1 LPPFPLPIKDGII
14 EHKHPIP
21 AQPGDLSSLNPYI
34 QAHVRTK
41 EERSPAIL
49 QLESQLPR
57 HKRRIGTSEDPPG
70 HDDPHE
76 NDWEEQIITGEE
88 QHAVAGLETSFTQS
102 SRESLAPQ
110 SEVMGGEVMGV
121 WAGGFGEASMR

>member
-1 LPPFPLPIKDGII
+1 MPIKDRII
-14 EHKHPIP
+14 ERKHPIP
-21 AQPGDLSSLNPYI
+21 AQPGDLGSLDPHI
-34 QAHVRTK
+34 KTHVRTK

-57 HKRRIGTSEDPPG
+57 HKRRIGTREDSPG

-76 NDWEEQIITGEE
+76 HNREEQIIPGEE
-88 QHAVAGLETSFTQS
+88 QYAVTALKTSFAQS

-110 SEVMGGEVMGV
+110 SKVMGGEVMGV
-121 WAGGFGEASMR
+121 WAGGLGEASVC